1 MDQAFLFQMP
11 IAEFKDILNSAI
23 EDAVSRT
30 LAAIKT
36 PEPEYLTIDQLRE
49 YLPQKPAKQT
59 VYQWVHFKQV
69 PYHKR
74 GKSVLFK
81 RSEIDQWIS
90 QTRRTTIEEAER
102 SLSNGK

>member
-1 MDQAFLFQMP
+1 MTDQAFLFQLP
-11 IAEFKDILNSAI
+11 IGEFKTLLNSAI
-23 EDAVSRT
+23 EDAVKKT
-30 LAAIKT
+30 LAAVSP
-36 PEPEYLTIDQLRE
+36 PEPEYLTIDQLRD

-81 RSEIDQWIS
+81 RSEIDLWIS
-90 QTRRTTIEEAER
+90 QTRRTTIEEAIR
-102 SLSNGK
+102 G